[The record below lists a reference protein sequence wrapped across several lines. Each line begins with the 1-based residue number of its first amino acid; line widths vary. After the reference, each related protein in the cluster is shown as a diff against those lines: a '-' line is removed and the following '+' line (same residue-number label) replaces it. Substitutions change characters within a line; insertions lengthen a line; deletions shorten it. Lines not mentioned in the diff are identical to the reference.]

1 MEVSLKPSE
10 GKLPVYMFTVAL
22 VCYQL
27 CPANS
32 DFSSVVICWL
42 SEDIETSLPELIE
55 REIRTVEWDM
65 HAVCI

>member
-1 MEVSLKPSE
+1 VSAS
-10 GKLPVYMFTVAL
+10 
-22 VCYQL
+22 
-27 CPANS
+27 S

-55 REIRTVEWDM
+55 RKIRAVEWDM